1 MKKMRHVI
9 PVVLCIAL
17 VMVFMT
23 MAAYAVG
30 NESTPNV
37 SIAVDKESVHVGDTI
52 TVTFSTKAVTLHTL
66 TGGIKFDTTML
77 ECVEAEL
84 ANSDS
89 ALLKTNSDYTDP
101 DYRIVE
107 LSSVERAN
115 KTGQVGFYSFGVNEA
130 SFAATDLFVAT
141 FKVLKAGE
149 ITITAY
155 EDSFQ
160 GENNENVDS
169 VTITA
174 TEKPVTNILYGD
186 VNDDGEVDLL
196 DEMLLSQYNAK
207 WDVALNE
214 LNADVNGDGEIDMLD
229 EMLLS
234 QYNAKWDVT
243 LGPVE

>member
-89 ALLKTNSDYTDP
+89 ALLKTNSDVADP
-101 DYRIVE
+101 NYRIVE
-107 LSSVERAN
+107 LSSVERTN

-174 TEKPVTNILYGD
+174 TEKPAGLKGD
-186 VNDDGEVDLL
+186 VNLDGQVTLADAVLL
-196 DEMLLSQYNAK
+196 TRHTL
-207 WDVALNE
+207 DVEIVTNPTALM
-214 LNADVNGDGEIDMLD
+214 NADVNGDGELTLADAVKLTRYTLELETLD
-229 EMLLS
+229 
-234 QYNAKWDVT
+234 
-243 LGPVE
+243 